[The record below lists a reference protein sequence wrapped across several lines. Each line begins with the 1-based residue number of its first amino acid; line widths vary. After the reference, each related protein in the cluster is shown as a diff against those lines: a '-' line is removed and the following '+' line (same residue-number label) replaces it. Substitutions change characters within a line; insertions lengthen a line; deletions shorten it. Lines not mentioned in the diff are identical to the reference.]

1 MAEHNLIKVTVNF
14 PLAGK
19 PFENDFARTATVG
32 DVRTACMEAFGVS
45 EDPSTKYYLAHD
57 RDKLG
62 NDKTLE
68 SIAGHAEALKFTL
81 VKEIIQGGC

>member
-14 PLAGK
+14 PLAAQ
-19 PFENDFARTATVG
+19 PFQNDFARTATVG
-32 DVRTACMEAFGVS
+32 DVRTACMKAFEVN
-45 EDPSTKYYLAHD
+45 EDPSTKYYLTHD
-57 RDKLG
+57 KAKVD

-68 SIAGHAEALKFTL
+68 SIAKHSEVLKFTL